1 MATFMDVSER
11 VLGVLQIEV
20 LNFLQILMD
29 AFFVFGSQGIHYR
42 NGDKHFSYPYL
53 SFPAILKSL
62 GLIELK
68 KDFFAII
75 KMPKQNYYAI
85 RRKEKTAQHFT
96 AAQILIAC
104 KKFNVN
110 ANWIMGIEKN
120 MFNNQS
126 LSLIAKKPVYNDY
139 NTSNK

>member
-1 MATFMDVSER
+1 MANYKSNIIDQRMLE
-11 VLGVLQIEV
+11 LPG
-20 LNFLQILMD
+20 M
-29 AFFVFGSQGIHYR
+29 
-42 NGDKHFSYPYL
+42 
-53 SFPAILKSL
+53 LKSM

-96 AAQILIAC
+96 ASQILIVC

-110 ANWIMGIEKN
+110 ANWVMGMEKN
-120 MFNNQS
+120 MFNNNAAPIQ
-126 LSLIAKKPVYNDY
+126 K
-139 NTSNK
+139 